1 MGSTCP
7 HAYIT
12 HLLGLLGTSINL
24 QLPGIVTD
32 ILLFRILILADL
44 LWRRQLLPPAQHSKE
59 SHHHGATNNH
69 PATTGQLFQ
78 SVVQYIRCRGRTPPT
93 HRGGRADHAETGK
106 IQICCRGVYPGN
118 RGHAINPR
126 GWEIIFVRYLLLLLR
141 TQFPLGEGFKDFSFS
156 L

>member
-1 MGSTCP
+1 MVSTCLDS
-7 HAYIT
+7 HVT

-24 QLPGIVTD
+24 QLPSIVTD
-32 ILLFRILILADL
+32 ILLFRILIFPDL
-44 LWRRQLLPPAQHSKE
+44 LWRRQLLPPTQHSKE
-59 SHHHGATNNH
+59 NHHHGATNNH
-69 PATTGQLFQ
+69 PPTGQLFQ

-93 HRGGRADHAETGK
+93 HRGGRADHAETWK

-118 RGHAINPR
+118 RGHAANPR
-126 GWEIIFVRYLLLLLR
+126 GWKIIFVRYLVLLR